1 MQTTSAMADQIDDD
15 CLDSILAFL
24 GCRFAPPIPQLRQDL
39 GITAQQPHT
48 QTSVLADPDE
58 S

>member
-1 MQTTSAMADQIDDD
+1 MQTTSDTNDQIDDD

-39 GITAQQPHT
+39 GMTAQEPHT
-48 QTSVLADPDE
+48 QASAPAQPDE